1 MTETLKFHIDLAA
14 AAQAP
19 TEFRLLN
26 GITDV
31 VVRFQCIFTNISD
44 IIFYYIVSGV
54 DAINMGFDKDADE
67 VNRIKLFNQ
76 LGTK

>member
-31 VVRFQCIFTNISD
+31 VVCFLCILTNVSDLPFNTLFQ
-44 IIFYYIVSGV
+44 V
-54 DAINMGFDKDADE
+54 
-67 VNRIKLFNQ
+67 
-76 LGTK
+76 